1 MLTTDR
7 RTRLDRIEQI
17 IKPEFRACRNEQNFN
32 CLTDELKKL
41 FNIVDTSNVSENS
54 YHEPALALFRRHQ
67 HGLVLDFGAGK
78 RNIIYDQ
85 VINMEIV
92 SYDSTDVICLGE
104 QLPFLDNVFDAVHS
118 NAVLEHVKDP
128 FACAKEILGIE
139 VYEELHPITS
149 LIWFVSVYQAGLDEI
164 SRSEFLDLRLRDLV
178 GKSFWQLKSK
188 PYIFSLPQHIKQEL
202 ASCNTIFGY
211 KKSCE
216 VGRCELSILEALYGT
231 DKTVYDVTNYINE
244 MVNDNHIFLSVGV
257 AVNEVFGDP
266 CPGVPKKLK
275 VRWECGV
282 RSGEETINEFAGR
295 LTTPLC
301 L

>member
-92 SYDSTDVICLGE
+92 SYDSTDVIAHGTASGF
-104 QLPFLDNVFDAVHS
+104 PASVRRMAS
-118 NAVLEHVKDP
+118 KA
-128 FACAKEILGIE
+128 
-139 VYEELHPITS
+139 PIARRRP
-149 LIWFVSVYQAGLDEI
+149 VSITERMSA
-164 SRSEFLDLRLRDLV
+164 
-178 GKSFWQLKSK
+178 
-188 PYIFSLPQHIKQEL
+188 
-202 ASCNTIFGY
+202 
-211 KKSCE
+211 
-216 VGRCELSILEALYGT
+216 
-231 DKTVYDVTNYINE
+231 
-244 MVNDNHIFLSVGV
+244 
-257 AVNEVFGDP
+257 
-266 CPGVPKKLK
+266 
-275 VRWECGV
+275 
-282 RSGEETINEFAGR
+282 
-295 LTTPLC
+295 
-301 L
+301 